1 MTVVGNKAIE
11 EAAVAYVMGLERQAG
26 RNPED
31 RRYAAAFPADIESA
45 PRVIEIK
52 AVGGSQRG
60 WFLPLEMAQVEEA
73 RRNPN
78 FFVYVVDNI
87 AQGDPDLFG
96 LRILGGQLL
105 ARLLDSARER
115 RYYEVPF
122 PVAEY
127 DAAPGAKAL

>member
-11 EAAVAYVMGLERQAG
+11 EAAVAFVMGLERQAG
-26 RNPED
+26 RHPID
-31 RRYAAAFPADIESA
+31 RRYVASSPADIESS
-45 PRVIEIK
+45 PRIIEVK

-60 WFLPLEMAQVEEA
+60 WFLPLEVAQVEEA
-73 RRNPN
+73 RRNLN
-78 FFVYVVDNI
+78 FFVYVVDNV
-87 AQGDPDLFG
+87 AQGDSEQFG
-96 LRILGGQLL
+96 LRVLGGALL
-105 ARLLDSARER
+105 ARLLDKARER